1 MLNDIE
7 AAFVQVRAT
16 FQSEPSE
23 STNSQI
29 PAATFRFNV

>member
-1 MLNDIE
+1 MPNDYVRT
-7 AAFVQVRAT
+7 FVQVRAT

>member
-16 FQSEPSE
+16 FQSEPSD

-29 PAATFRFNV
+29 PAATFRLNV

>member
-7 AAFVQVRAT
+7 AAFVQVKAP